1 MQAYQR
7 GFLMT
12 ATRLNR
18 EEWETITLPN
28 GDFFYYDPLSPV
40 DLIQEGD
47 RWLLAFGDILDIRA
61 RQRDRIGVLERLN
74 GQDVD
79 TFHETLDFMGGR
91 YVLIR
96 GDETSVRLYHDAT
109 GMRGVYFTTEAPLRA
124 ASHLELLQEDV
135 QSEAHP
141 LCSDELR
148 HHNHYHLPGHF
159 TIYKSIRILVPNHFV
174 DETNRMT
181 RYYPR
186 RPLDALPV
194 EAAIEPLRTWF
205 DNQLHQL
212 LESDER
218 MIFSLTAGID
228 SRLSLA
234 LLKPF
239 LANIET
245 FTYQNV
251 TEGHHVE
258 SLDIDVEVASMMARD
273 LQFRHRVIPVDDRA
287 FERAEETRSFRTML
301 RQSVTSRHGH
311 AHAYEYMKL
320 YKDRPTRHLRSNIL
334 EIGRAFYRKNR
345 TLPAEFTVEGAIRCY
360 SWKSREDERVV
371 SLWTSYVAA
380 VNLTTETLHGYDPYD
395 LLYWEYR
402 MGVWH
407 QQVLAESDV
416 AFETYIPFNA
426 RAILELFLMP
436 DYGDRLYAK
445 LFYEVIGNEWP
456 VLAFWGVN
464 KRDTMR
470 DYMHPTLD
478 QGWMAL
484 DGVITSGRLDKTTI
498 PLTVRRLTTNV
509 SYHLEANTMQ
519 KGDHMAYSQILTTK
533 PGQTYRLNL
542 NVLNPFE
549 KRSSLGLG
557 RMRYEI
563 WVDAVLYLSEDIA
576 AWGGPNQVWVE
587 FDATDDA
594 TELMVRTVALRDCGP
609 NKWGAASKM
618 QLEALRLQEIEHG
631 HLKAGASS
639 PFTQLHELIETE

>member
-7 GFLMT
+7 GFLLT
-12 ATRLNR
+12 ATQQNR
-18 EEWETITLPN
+18 EGWETISLPN
-28 GDFFYYDPLSPV
+28 GTFFTYDPLTPV
-40 DLIQEGD
+40 DLVQDGA
-47 RWLLAFGDILDIRA
+47 RWLLVFGDMIDIRETTRNRA
-61 RQRDRIGVLERLN
+61 NVIGRLN
-74 GQDVD
+74 GQASNE
-79 TFHETLDFMGGR
+79 FHESLDFMGGR
-91 YVLIR
+91 YLLIR
-96 GDETSVRLYHDAT
+96 GDQSSVRLYHDAT
-109 GMRGVYFTTEAPLRA
+109 GMRGVYFTTETPLRA

-135 QSEAHP
+135 QSGPHP

-148 HHNHYHLPGHF
+148 QHNHYHLPGHF
-159 TIYKSIRILVPNHFV
+159 TIYESIRILVPNHFV
-174 DETNRMT
+174 DESNRMT

-194 EAAIEPLRTWF
+194 EAALEPLRTWF

-212 LESDER
+212 FESDER

-251 TEGHHVE
+251 AHVE
-258 SLDIDVEVASMMARD
+258 SLDIDAEVATAMARD
-273 LQFRHRVIPVDDRA
+273 LQFNHRIIPVDGA
-287 FERAEETRSFRTML
+287 AYERSEEAKPFRDMMK
-301 RQSVTSRHGH
+301 RSVTSNHGH

-380 VNLTTETLHGYDPYD
+380 VGLTTETLYGYDPYD

-426 RAILELFLMP
+426 RAILELFLTP
-436 DYGDRLYAK
+436 EFGDRLYAK
-445 LFYEVIGNEWP
+445 LFYEVIGHEWP

-470 DYMHPTLD
+470 DYLHPTLD

-484 DGVITSGRLDKTTI
+484 NGVITSGRLDETTI
-498 PLTVRRLTTNV
+498 PLNVRRLTTNV
-509 SYHLEANTMQ
+509 SYHLEANAMR

-533 PGQTYRLNL
+533 SGQTYRLNL

-563 WVDAVLYLSEDIA
+563 WVGGVLYLSEDIA

-594 TELMVRTVALRDCGP
+594 TELVVRTVALRDCGP

-618 QLEALRLQEIEHG
+618 QLEALCLQEIEHG

-639 PFTQLHELIETE
+639 PFTQLHELVETE

>member
-12 ATRLNR
+12 PTQTKRDG
-18 EEWETITLPN
+18 WDVVTLPN
-28 GDFFYYDPLSPV
+28 GDFFYYDPITQV
-40 DLIQEGD
+40 DLIQNGSRWMLALGD
-47 RWLLAFGDILDIRA
+47 VVDIRA
-61 RQRDRIGVLERLN
+61 MKRDRMNLLARLN
-74 GQDVD
+74 AE
-79 TFHETLDFMGGR
+79 TTEAFHESLDFMGGR

-96 GDETSVRLYHDAT
+96 GDEASVRLYHDAT

-135 QSEAHP
+135 QSAPHP
-141 LCSDELR
+141 LCSSELR
-148 HHNHYHLPGHF
+148 QHNHYHLPGHF
-159 TIYKSIRILVPNHFV
+159 TIYETIRILVPNHFV
-174 DETNRMT
+174 DGSCVMT

-186 RPLDALPV
+186 RPLESLPV
-194 EAAIEPLRTWF
+194 EAAIEPLRSWF

-212 LESDER
+212 FETDER
-218 MIFSLTAGID
+218 IIFSLTAGID

-239 LANIET
+239 LAEIEA

-251 TEGHHVE
+251 AHVE
-258 SLDIDVEVASMMARD
+258 SLDIDAEVATMMARD
-273 LQFRHRVIPVDDRA
+273 LGFAHRIIPVDGRA
-287 FERAEETRSFRTML
+287 FEQADETKPFRDMM
-301 RQSVTSRHGH
+301 RQSVTSNHGH

-320 YKDRPTRHLRSNIL
+320 YNDRPTRHLRSNIL

-360 SWKSREDERVV
+360 SWKSREDDRVV
-371 SLWTSYVAA
+371 ALWTSYVEA
-380 VNLTTETLHGYDPYD
+380 VGLTEATLHGYDPYD

-402 MGVWH
+402 MGMWH

-436 DYGDRLYAK
+436 EYGDRLYAK
-445 LFYEVIGNEWP
+445 LFYEVIGHEWP

-470 DYMHPTLD
+470 DYLHPTLD
-478 QGWMAL
+478 QDWMPL
-484 DGVITSGRLDKTTI
+484 NGVITSGRLDESTI
-498 PLTVRRLTTNV
+498 PLNVRRLTTNV
-509 SYHLEANTMQ
+509 SYHLEANAMK
-519 KGDHMAYSQILTTK
+519 KGDHMVYTQILPTK
-533 PGQTYRLNL
+533 SGQTYRLNL

-563 WVDAVLYLSEDIA
+563 WVDGVLYLSEDIA

-587 FDATDDA
+587 FDATA
-594 TELMVRTVALRDCGP
+594 ETTEFMVRTVALRDCGP

-639 PFTQLHELIETE
+639 PFTQVHELIEAE